1 MWSWIK
7 KWYHRLASPKHY
19 YQIGASWLPWFTAI
33 TVLLLG
39 AGAYW
44 IAFRTP
50 PEDYEQG
57 VSYLIMYVH
66 VPAASM
72 SMMAYGMMAVAG
84 LIGLVW
90 KMKMA
95 HIVASSIAPVGA
107 MFTLV
112 ALTTGAI
119 WGKPTWGTYWVW
131 DARLTS
137 ELVLLFLY
145 LGYMALEAA
154 IEDVRSASRAAA
166 ILALVGVV
174 NLPIIHFSVEWWHT
188 LHQPA
193 SGGIIDKDNIDPS
206 MRTALLLM
214 MFGFLMFLGTMMI
227 VRIRA
232 MILEREANTAW
243 VRELVLG
250 PAVDSRRSEVAR

>member
-1 MWSWIK
+1 MWAWIK
-7 KWYHRLASPKHY
+7 KWYHWLASPKHY
-19 YQIGASWLPWFTAI
+19 YGIGLYWAWFFGLATA
-33 TVLLLG
+33 VLLGLG
-39 AGAYW
+39 IYW
-44 IAFRTP
+44 VFFQTP
-50 PEDYEQG
+50 AEDYEQG

-84 LIGLVW
+84 GIGLIW

-112 ALTTGAI
+112 ALVTGAL

-145 LGYMALEAA
+145 LGYMALETA
-154 IEDVRSASRAAA
+154 IEDTRSAARACA

-174 NLPIIHFSVEWWHT
+174 NLPIIHFSVEWWNT
-188 LHQPA
+188 LHQQA
-193 SGGIIDKDNIDPS
+193 SGGLIDKKNIDPS
-206 MRTALLLM
+206 MRKALWLM
-214 MFGFLMFLGTMMI
+214 MGGYLMFMGMVMV

-232 MILEREANTAW
+232 MILEREIHTRW
-243 VRELVLG
+243 VREQVG
-250 PAVDSRRSEVAR
+250 MAS